1 MSQITLKVSSR
12 AGSGRGACRR
22 LRAAGGI
29 PAVVYG
35 RSGNRTLAVAEVDF
49 RTLSKQIRG
58 RSALIEICQEGVEP
72 TLSIIQEV
80 QRNSRTDQ
88 FLHIDFH
95 EVDTGELISTHT
107 SIHVVGESVGVK
119 SEDALLEIH
128 THQVDVRCLPLDLP
142 EFIEIDVTNLHVG
155 ESIHLRDL
163 TPPPRVEFLE
173 DESVV
178 LVSCLAFVLA
188 DEEEEE
194 EEEEAEVDVEGEAV
208 EGAEAE
214 EDEA

>member
-35 RSGNRTLAVAEVDF
+35 RSGSRTLAVAEVDF
-49 RTLSKQIRG
+49 RTLSKQIKG

-80 QRNSRTDQ
+80 QRNPRTDQ
-88 FLHIDFH
+88 YLHIDFH
-95 EVDTGELISTHT
+95 EVATGELISTHT

-128 THQVDVRCLPLDLP
+128 THEVDVRCLPLDLP

-178 LVSCLAFVLA
+178 LVSCMAFVVA
-188 DEEEEE
+188 DAEKK
-194 EEEEAEVDVEGEAV
+194 EEEAEVDVEGEAA

-214 EDEA
+214 EDGA

>member
-1 MSQITLKVSSR
+1 M
-12 AGSGRGACRR
+12 
-22 LRAAGGI
+22 
-29 PAVVYG
+29 VYG
-35 RSGNRTLAVAEVDF
+35 RSGSRTLAVAEVDF
-49 RTLSKQIRG
+49 RTLSKQIKG

-80 QRNSRTDQ
+80 QRNPRTDQ
-88 FLHIDFH
+88 YLHIDFH
-95 EVDTGELISTHT
+95 EVATGELISTHT

-128 THQVDVRCLPLDLP
+128 THEVDVRCLPLDLP

-178 LVSCLAFVLA
+178 LVSCMAFVVA
-188 DEEEEE
+188 DAEKK
-194 EEEEAEVDVEGEAV
+194 EEEAEVDVEGEAA

-214 EDEA
+214 EDGA

>member
-35 RSGNRTLAVAEVDF
+35 RSGSRTLAVAEVDF
-49 RTLSKQIRG
+49 RTLSKQIKG

-80 QRNSRTDQ
+80 QRNPRTDQ
-88 FLHIDFH
+88 YLHIDFH
-95 EVDTGELISTHT
+95 EVATGELISTHT
-107 SIHVVGESVGVK
+107 PIHVVGESVGVK

-128 THQVDVRCLPLDLP
+128 THEVDVRCLPLDLP

-178 LVSCLAFVLA
+178 LVSCMAFAVA
-188 DEEEEE
+188 DAEEK
-194 EEEEAEVDVEGEAV
+194 EEEAEVDVEGEAA